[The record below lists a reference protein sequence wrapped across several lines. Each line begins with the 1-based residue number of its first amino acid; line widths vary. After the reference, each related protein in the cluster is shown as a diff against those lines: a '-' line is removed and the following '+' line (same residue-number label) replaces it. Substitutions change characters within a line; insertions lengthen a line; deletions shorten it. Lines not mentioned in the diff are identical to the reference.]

1 MSPRTTRTARRI
13 IPVILAL
20 LLPASL
26 LAMSV
31 VPPTFA
37 ELVSE
42 ADAIVRARVVAV
54 QPFRVATP
62 DGEIM
67 RTRVTF
73 EVETTL
79 KGRHEGGL
87 TLEFLG
93 GEIGGV
99 GLRVPGMPS
108 FTPGGTELLFVTKQ
122 GAGVCPLVAAGHGR
136 YRVLT
141 DRVTGREFVARNDS
155 TPLASEHDVQ
165 LPFSA
170 ATALVRPGSAGMS
183 PAVFSARILAEL
195 ERANSNRQTR

>member
-1 MSPRTTRTARRI
+1 M
-13 IPVILAL
+13 
-20 LLPASL
+20 
-26 LAMSV
+26 
-31 VPPTFA
+31 
-37 ELVSE
+37 
-42 ADAIVRARVVAV
+42 
-54 QPFRVATP
+54 
-62 DGEIM
+62 
-67 RTRVTF
+67 
-73 EVETTL
+73 
-79 KGRHEGGL
+79 
-87 TLEFLG
+87 
-93 GEIGGV
+93 
-99 GLRVPGMPS
+99 
-108 FTPGGTELLFVTKQ
+108 TKQ

>member
-1 MSPRTTRTARRI
+1 MHKSCRAPGRFIA
-13 IPVILAL
+13 VLLAFL
-20 LLPASL
+20 AVPAVR
-26 LAMSV
+26 AMSV

-37 ELVSE
+37 ELVTE
-42 ADAIVRARVVAV
+42 ADAIVRARVVSV
-54 QPFRVATP
+54 QPFSIPTP
-62 DGEIM
+62 QGEIL

-73 EVETTL
+73 EVEATL